1 MDKGASG
8 VIALL
13 AQALAKGRE
22 ENTLAFPGDPLTQ
35 AQVLYSLWLGANL
48 QAKISRSA
56 VPLESALA
64 HVISTITAPGA

>member
-35 AQVLYSLWLGANL
+35 GDNAAGAF
-48 QAKISRSA
+48 IHCSA
-56 VPLESALA
+56 
-64 HVISTITAPGA
+64 HIF